1 MSRSKAK
8 GTHWETQIINYLN
21 NAGFD
26 AERRALSGALD
37 RGDISGVRGVVIEA
51 KNCKGMT
58 LAAWVDEAEVE
69 RINDDVPYG
78 VVWHH
83 RKGKASP
90 GDGYVTMSGRMFLE
104 FLRGG
109 GWLD

>member
-1 MSRSKAK
+1 MSRSKAR

-37 RGDISGVRGVVIEA
+37 RGDISGVRGWVLEA
-51 KNCKGMT
+51 KNVNAMT
-58 LAAWVDEAEVE
+58 LASFVDEAEVE
-69 RINDDVPYG
+69 RINDDVPYCA
-78 VVWHH
+78 VWAH

-90 GDGYVTMSGRMFLE
+90 GDGYVIMSGRMFLE
-104 FLRGG
+104 VLRGMG
-109 GWLD
+109 YLD